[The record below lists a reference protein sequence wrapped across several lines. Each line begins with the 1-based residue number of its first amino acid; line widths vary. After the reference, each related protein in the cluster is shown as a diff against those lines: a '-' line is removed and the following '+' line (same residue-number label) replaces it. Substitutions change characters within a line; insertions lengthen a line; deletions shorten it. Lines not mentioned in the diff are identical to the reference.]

1 MANNITI
8 LKPKTRDE
16 WLELRKSGIG
26 SSEVATIVGLNPFET
41 PYQLWR
47 RKRGLDAPKAEN
59 DAMMAGHVLEPAVAQ
74 WWQQSTGNEVIKS
87 SAGDWIMRDNARP
100 YLQVSPDRTYW
111 LGKSRNQRDKGIL
124 EIKTTR
130 KVITPDALPMH
141 WFCQL
146 TYQLGVAGYH
156 EGSLA
161 WLSSSNGFDFGT
173 CKVEFNADTYNW
185 LIDEIERFWIDN
197 VIGGKEPEPIDVAD
211 VLLKHPTHTAGLL
224 AQCDEPTMEI
234 YHELRD
240 IRDEI
245 AERNKR
251 KEELEGKI
259 KMAISGA
266 EGLAYG
272 DVMLATWKAPQ
283 PAMRFNEKAFIAEH
297 PDLAKQ
303 YFTEVQGSRRFLL
316 K

>member
-1 MANNITI
+1 MMANVTI

-16 WLELRKSGIG
+16 WLEVRKFGIG
-26 SSEVATIVGLNPFET
+26 SSEVGTILGVNPFET

-74 WWQQSTGNEVIKS
+74 WWQEHTGNEVIKS
-87 SAGDWIMRDNARP
+87 SAGDWIMRDNDRP
-100 YLQVSPDRTYW
+100 FLQVSPDRTYW
-111 LGKSRNQRDKGIL
+111 LGKSRNQSEKGIL

-130 KVITPDALPMH
+130 KVITPDELPMH

-146 TYQLGVAGYH
+146 TYQLGVAGYK

-173 CKVEFNADTYNW
+173 CRVEFNADFYNE
-185 LIDEIERFWIDN
+185 LIEEIERFWLDC
-197 VIGGKEPEPIDVAD
+197 VVGGKEPEPTNVAD
-211 VLLKHPTHTAGLL
+211 VMLKYPKQVAGLL
-224 AQCDEPTMEI
+224 AQCDEPTMDI

-240 IRDEI
+240 VRDEMS
-245 AERNKR
+245 ALSKR
-251 KEELEGKI
+251 KDELEDKI
-259 KMAISGA
+259 KMAIADA

-272 DVMLATWKAPQ
+272 DAMLATWKAPK
-283 PAMRFNEKAFIAEH
+283 PAMKFNEKAFIAEH

-303 YFTEVQGSRRFLL
+303 YFTEVQGSRRFIL